1 MLRCRAL
8 LPNPDIYATVTVA
21 IRYARRRSLRLS
33 GQLLLPAAL
42 GLLLASAPAIYGQ
55 SGTPENTT
63 TPAAS
68 SDAICTI
75 PATDNQH
82 SLATKSDSTSTTAE
96 EQTASQPGSESSK
109 RPVAL
114 PGVQGQTSEVAA
126 EDAQCKRETKDATTT
141 WQPKDPAVKVDQPV
155 LPAADPT
162 APVLSFS
169 DGKLTVTGNG
179 ARLGQILEAIKKL
192 TGISLDIPASGA
204 DEQIFDNVGPA
215 PPREVLERLL
225 NGSNLNYVILSSSE
239 NPQQIQQLI
248 LTARTEAPPTTPGP
262 GTGAVAEQATGPALY
277 GGAGFNNEASGES
290 APPVAPEPAVAVGN
304 GNPVNA
310 NVQQAANASGKTV
323 GQILDEL
330 QKKQLQQL
338 DDQAAQAGPQQ

>member
-68 SDAICTI
+68 SDAICTV
-75 PATDNQH
+75 PAADNQH
-82 SLATKSDSTSTTAE
+82 SLAIKSDSTSAAAE
-96 EQTASQPGSESSK
+96 EQTVSQPDSESSK

-114 PGVQGQTSEVAA
+114 PGVHDSASGVAT
-126 EDAQCKRETKDATTT
+126 EDGQCKRETKDATTT
-141 WQPKDPAVKVDQPV
+141 WQPKDPSIKVDQPV

-179 ARLGQILEAIKKL
+179 ARLGEILEAIKKL

-239 NPQQIQQLI
+239 NPQQVQQLI
-248 LTARTEAPPTTPGP
+248 LTARTEAPPTPPGP
-262 GTGAVAEQATGPALY
+262 GTGVVAQQATGPALY
-277 GGAGFNNEASGES
+277 GAGFSAEASEES
-290 APPVAPEPAVAVGN
+290 TPPVAPEPIAAVGN
-304 GNPVNA
+304 AIPVNP
-310 NVQQAANASGKTV
+310 NIQQAASASGKTV